1 MKIIEFFGL
10 PYSGKTYFS
19 KLIIKKIKKKS
30 YDVKSITL
38 FYIWKKN
45 YFNSYILLTCIKNS
59 FFSDTKTNYHDY
71 SLIKGDKFPSKI
83 IKKKILFSSYYKFLK
98 EKQKLFNESKK
109 KYGNFNNLVQNILNK
124 ETDLYRKKNLKR
136 WLKDE
141 LTAIYIAKEKKMDG
155 VLIMS
160 EGFIQRIHSYF
171 IKDKNIDINVIKSYL
186 KTCPLSDTIF
196 FVNTDKKIVFNR
208 MEKNKKKKKVI
219 FYLENLNNLE
229 KKILIIM
236 NEVKKVNDFK
246 ILNNEQDFQDLNQL

>member
-1 MKIIEFFGL
+1 M
-10 PYSGKTYFS
+10 
-19 KLIIKKIKKKS
+19 
-30 YDVKSITL
+30 
-38 FYIWKKN
+38 N
-45 YFNSYILLTCIKNS
+45 
-59 FFSDTKTNYHDY
+59 
-71 SLIKGDKFPSKI
+71 
-83 IKKKILFSSYYKFLK
+83 
-98 EKQKLFNESKK
+98 QKK

>member
-1 MKIIEFFGL
+1 
-10 PYSGKTYFS
+10 
-19 KLIIKKIKKKS
+19 
-30 YDVKSITL
+30 
-38 FYIWKKN
+38 
-45 YFNSYILLTCIKNS
+45 
-59 FFSDTKTNYHDY
+59 
-71 SLIKGDKFPSKI
+71 
-83 IKKKILFSSYYKFLK
+83 
-98 EKQKLFNESKK
+98 
-109 KYGNFNNLVQNILNK
+109 
-124 ETDLYRKKNLKR
+124 
-136 WLKDE
+136 
-141 LTAIYIAKEKKMDG
+141 MDG